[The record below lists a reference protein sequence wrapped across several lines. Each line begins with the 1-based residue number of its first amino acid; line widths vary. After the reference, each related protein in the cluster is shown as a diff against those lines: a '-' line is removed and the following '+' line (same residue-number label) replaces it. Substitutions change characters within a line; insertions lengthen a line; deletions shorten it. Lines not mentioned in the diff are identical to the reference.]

1 MIAVAVSLSVAAIM
15 VAFLVCMTVGI
26 VCQYLKDA
34 QQDHYD
40 FLDEQK
46 EKKDI
51 IVIYDALEQRLKEF
65 DEYKKRL
72 DTLTLKAGFK
82 LWTTYA
88 PFAKVKVGYVK
99 TTPLKSGVTVMRAVV
114 GQVSPVTVTK

>member
-82 LWTTYA
+82 L
-88 PFAKVKVGYVK
+88 
-99 TTPLKSGVTVMRAVV
+99 
-114 GQVSPVTVTK
+114 